1 VVGLFRRK
9 NPGNA
14 FLLLFYGLILKF
26 PIFLH
31 PQLPANSPIDSYLY
45 SQVLKFLYS
54 FTGNSPVV
62 YSILTFLLI
71 FLQASLFNRICNH
84 HKLLGKSTF
93 LPGMS
98 YLLITSLFT
107 SWNFLSAPLLVNSLM
122 MWVWYRMLNLYNS
135 AQPGSAIFNIGVL
148 IGVTSMLYF
157 PAITFTVLML
167 FALVIMRPFRI
178 REWIVG
184 LIGVTIPY
192 YFLFILLFL
201 SDKWKWSIVFP
212 KFRFSLP
219 VIPTNVW
226 ITVSMVLLVVPFIIG
241 GFLVQSNLTKMLIQV
256 RKAWSLLL
264 LYLLINTLIIF
275 VNADPTYQAWMLTA
289 IPFAAFH
296 SAVYF
301 YPHQRLFPNLLHW
314 LSFTFVIILF
324 YTRLAQ

>member
-31 PQLPANSPIDSYLY
+31 PRMPVNSTEDNYLY
-45 SQVLKFLYS
+45 GQIIKFLFS
-54 FTGNSPVV
+54 ITGNAPAV
-62 YSILTFLLI
+62 YSVISFLLL
-71 FLQASLFNRICNH
+71 FLQASLFNRISNH
-84 HKLLGKSTF
+84 HKLLGKSNF

-98 YLLITSLFT
+98 YLLVTSLLT
-107 SWNFLSAPLLVNSLM
+107 SWNFFSAPLLINSLM
-122 MWVWYRMLNLYNS
+122 MWVWYRMLNLYS
-135 AQPGSAIFNIGVL
+135 STLPGSAIFNIGVL
-148 IGVTSMLYF
+148 IGLASMLYF
-157 PAITFTVLML
+157 PAITFSILML
-167 FALVIMRPFRI
+167 LALLIMRPFRI

-192 YFLFILLFL
+192 YLLFILLYL

-212 KFRFSLP
+212 KVRFSLP
-219 VIPTNVW
+219 IIPTDVW
-226 ITVSMVLLVVPFIIG
+226 LTVSMSLLVIPFVIG

-264 LYLLINTLIIF
+264 LYLMVSTLIIF
-275 VNADPTYQAWMLTA
+275 MNPDPVYQTWIFTA

-301 YPHQRLFPNLLHW
+301 YPQQRLFPNILHW
-314 LSFTFVIILF
+314 LTFSFVIILF
-324 YTRLAQ
+324 YTRLGQ